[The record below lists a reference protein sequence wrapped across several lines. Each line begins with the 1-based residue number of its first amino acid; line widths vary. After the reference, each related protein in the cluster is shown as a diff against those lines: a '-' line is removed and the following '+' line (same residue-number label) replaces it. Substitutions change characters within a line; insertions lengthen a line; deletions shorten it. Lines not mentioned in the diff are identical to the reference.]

1 MKKFLLSFI
10 IIAAG
15 FSLQAQDLAQDQNPN
30 YKTSMEK
37 YMTMQPDLQSTMN
50 TTVHNTYKAY
60 DWTTAKAER
69 KTARRN
75 ERRED
80 RLYNQRSYDNYY
92 ARHTWDNNNYYGG
105 PRPYYGRRW

>member
-15 FSLQAQDLAQDQNPN
+15 FSLQAQELALDQNPN
-30 YKTSMEK
+30 YKVSMDK
-37 YMTMQPDLQSTMN
+37 YQASQINLQTAMN
-50 TTVHNTYKAY
+50 TTVQETYKAY

-80 RLYNQRSYDNYY
+80 RLYNQRYYDNYY
-92 ARHTWDNNNYYGG
+92 ARHPWGNNNYYGG
-105 PRPYYGRRW
+105 PRPYYSRRW

>member
-15 FSLQAQDLAQDQNPN
+15 LSLHAQDLAPDQNPG

-37 YMTMQPDLQSTMN
+37 YKTMQVDLQTTMN
-50 TTVHNTYKAY
+50 TTVQSTYKAY

-80 RLYNQRSYDNYY
+80 RLFNQRYLDNYY
-92 ARHTWDNNNYYGG
+92 ARHPWDNNNFYGR
-105 PRPYYGRRW
+105 PYPYYGRRW